1 MSFRKKSQHRNQK
14 KADFNE
20 QRLILAV
27 EHGNVE
33 LTRECLENVPE
44 KEKPEILN
52 KVYEENNMGLLHK
65 ATR

>member
-14 KADFNE
+14 EADFHK
-20 QRLILAV
+20 QRLIGAV
-27 EHGNVE
+27 ENGNVE
-33 LTRECLENVPE
+33 LIRECLENVPE

-52 KVYEENNMGLLHK
+52 EVYEENKMGLLHM